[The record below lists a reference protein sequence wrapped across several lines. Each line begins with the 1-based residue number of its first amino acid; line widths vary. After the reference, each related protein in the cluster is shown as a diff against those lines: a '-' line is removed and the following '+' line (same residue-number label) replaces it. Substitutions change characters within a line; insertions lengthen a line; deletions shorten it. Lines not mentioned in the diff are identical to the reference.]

1 MREGGTNMTRLVV
14 ETEIRRKLLDLNQRL
29 DFCDE
34 SGRLLGTFIPT
45 SERLAAERARP
56 PISKEELQRRRNEPD
71 YTTDEVIAHLE
82 SL

>member
-1 MREGGTNMTRLVV
+1 MTRLVV

-34 SGRLLGTFIPT
+34 SGRLLGTFTPT

-56 PISKEELQRRRNEPD
+56 PITKEVLQRRRNEPE
-71 YTTDEVIAHLE
+71 YTMDEVIAHLE